1 MRFRSGWLAEP
12 GQGVSTAASLRR
24 ARPSSCPCWSASVPG
39 SAAFLKQ
46 LGAMSRFAPA
56 DLDELRDAIGQ
67 ALAVEEPLE
76 VVAGASKR
84 GLARP
89 LRLPPML
96 ALCRVRGIL
105 DYHP

>member
-56 DLDELRDAIGQ
+56 DLDELRDAIGEPLAVEA
-67 ALAVEEPLE
+67 ALAV
-76 VVAGASKR
+76 VAGGSKR
-84 GLARP
+84 RLDRP
-89 LRLPPML
+89 LQVPRML
-96 ALCRVRGIL
+96 ASSRLAGIR
-105 DYHP
+105 DFQ